1 MHAQNSLSLIMDRY
15 PELFAVHENGAPQ
28 LPRCSSSIPAG
39 WLWILEHLCQQI
51 VLLLGERVR
60 DFRVEQIKE
69 KFGVLRFYYS
79 LHEPDHDS
87 ASAELTAAQ
96 AADTLSLRSNAHA
109 VRERVQII
117 RLGHDCE
124 YRCYPPSGTT
134 LDARLREAIQDA
146 CRDAELLSAACCIH
160 CGDTTQAL
168 LVSHATYVH
177 TVCHAHA
184 SIADSAGASLIDTGR
199 RMLESILHEKSLP
212 LRMSYWRYCS
222 HDHVLDVMPVED
234 FPAPYRHK
242 LEELPRIDLPQLGAV
257 VRVEDV
263 VRVFN
268 LYRDAEHTSFF
279 AKKQDAS
286 VEVLSVN
293 AYWQRRYGC
302 DFPMLPPA
310 ACGERRTS

>member
-87 ASAELTAAQ
+87 ASAELSAQ
-96 AADTLSLRSNAHA
+96 AADSISLRSNEHA
-109 VRERVQII
+109 VRKSVQII

-168 LVSHATYVH
+168 LVSHAAYVH

-184 SIADSAGASLIDTGR
+184 SIADSAGVRLIDTR
-199 RMLESILHEKSLP
+199 REVLESILHGRTHP
-212 LRMSYWRYCS
+212 LRMSYWRYCCE
-222 HDHVLDVMPVED
+222 DQVQDVIPVED

-242 LEELPRIDLPQLGAV
+242 LGEHPRIDLPQLGAV

-268 LYRDAEHTSFF
+268 LYGDAEHTSLF

-293 AYWQRRYGC
+293 SYWQRRYGC
-302 DFPMLPPA
+302 DFPKLPSG
-310 ACGERRTS
+310 ACGAGRLT

>member
-1 MHAQNSLSLIMDRY
+1 MPRQNVLATIMLRY
-15 PELFAVHENGAPQ
+15 PELFAVHVNGVPQ
-28 LPRCSSSIPAG
+28 PPCCSSSIPAG
-39 WLWILEHLCQQI
+39 WLWIVEHLCQQI
-51 VLLLGERVR
+51 VRQLGERVR

-87 ASAELTAAQ
+87 ASAELSAQ
-96 AADTLSLRSNAHA
+96 AADTLSLRSNEHA
-109 VRERVQII
+109 VRQSVQII
-117 RLGHDCE
+117 QLGHDCE
-124 YRCYPPSGTT
+124 YRCYQSSGSTT
-134 LDARLREAIQDA
+134 DVRLHEAIQGA

-184 SIADSAGASLIDTGR
+184 SIADSAGVSLIDNGR
-199 RMLESILHEKSLP
+199 RMLESISHEKSLP

-242 LEELPRIDLPQLGAV
+242 LAELPRFELPQLGV
-257 VRVEDV
+257 VVGVEDV

-268 LYRDAEHTSFF
+268 LYGDAEHTSFF

-293 AYWQRRYGC
+293 NYWQRRYGC
-302 DFPMLPPA
+302 DFPKLPSG
-310 ACGERRTS
+310 ACGAGRLT